1 MTYKRKNRQERGSTR
16 IVLTRISESEYEE
29 WKRRSE
35 LLGITLSEYIRN
47 AVRKGKTEVI
57 IKKQIEIKPLTEI
70 ADQYGKIGNNINQI
84 AHYLNGGAEWS
95 ESLLQSLTD
104 NLAAMYSETRHLAK
118 VVDEING
125 YHKTQSN
132 ENADYN
138 AAIEYLE
145 YEHNSSGEI
154 VKDAYGLPQL
164 RDNFIIEG
172 INCEP
177 LSFNADCHQTNELYK
192 KNQKRNEVKSHSYI
206 ISFDPRDPI
215 DNGLTL
221 QDVQA
226 FGIEFVKQYLPGYQT
241 IVCSH
246 ADGTNGSGNMHC
258 HIVINSIRIM
268 DVARE
273 PYMNR
278 TADNIAGYKHR
289 CTPEFER
296 FIKAKVMEMCQE
308 RGLYQVNLLDPAR
321 ERISDREYY
330 LNLRKKNLEGESY
343 QTRKEY
349 IRCAI
354 RDGAAKSNSSEEFKN
369 VLKAEYDIIVH
380 ESRGRYSFILP
391 GRERG
396 ITERQLGTIYT
407 KPFIEK
413 VIDREEI
420 YYDRNERN
428 AYQSKDYIPPTVRK
442 LVDIATNEKAQ
453 SSKGYERAIL
463 LSNLK
468 KTAET
473 INVLSERDIK
483 GIDELELSLKRV
495 TGQYTEISKKIKSIE
510 RRTADIK
517 IVLQLKETVAQIEPV
532 IKELK
537 MGKHSESF
545 RKEHEGDLII
555 YKASKEKLKSM
566 SPELKSFSEKKL
578 SEELIYLTERKNNL
592 YEQRGAMRKDMRDL
606 ENARHNIKELIGKE
620 RTKQKK
626 IEKTELDNSHARS

>member
-1 MTYKRKNRQERGSTR
+1 M
-16 IVLTRISESEYEE
+16 
-29 WKRRSE
+29 
-35 LLGITLSEYIRN
+35 
-47 AVRKGKTEVI
+47 AI
-57 IKKQIEIKPLTEI
+57 IKHK
-70 ADQYGKIGNNINQI
+70 
-84 AHYLNGGAEWS
+84 
-95 ESLLQSLTD
+95 
-104 NLAAMYSETRHLAK
+104 AMK
-118 VVDEING
+118 
-125 YHKTQSN
+125 
-132 ENADYN
+132 NADYN

-177 LSFNADCHQTNELYK
+177 LSFNADCYRINEQYK
-192 KNQKRNEVKSHSYI
+192 KNLNRNEVKSHSYI

-221 QDVQA
+221 QDVQD
-226 FGIEFVKQYLPGYQT
+226 FGIEFSKLYLPGYQT

-273 PYMNR
+273 AYMDQYM
-278 TADNIAGYKHR
+278 DNLEGGKHR
-289 CTPEFER
+289 CTPEFEH

-308 RGLYQVNLLDPAR
+308 RGLYQVNLLEPAS

-330 LNLRKKNLEGESY
+330 QNLRKKNLEGESY

-349 IRCAI
+349 IRSAI
-354 RDGAAKSNSSEEFKN
+354 RDSAAKSNSPEEFKSI
-369 VLKAEYDIIVH
+369 LRTEYDIIVH

-407 KPFIEK
+407 KTFIWK
-413 VIDREEI
+413 VINREEI
-420 YYDRNERN
+420 YYDRSERN
-428 AYQSKDYIPPTVRK
+428 AYHSKDYIPPSVRK
-442 LVDIATNEKAQ
+442 LVNINANEKAQ
-453 SSKGYERAIL
+453 SNKGYEHAIL

-468 KTAET
+468 KVAET
-473 INVLSERDIK
+473 INVLSKKDIRRM
-483 GIDELELSLKRV
+483 DDLELSLNRI
-495 TGQYTEISKKIKSIE
+495 TSQYTEISKVIKRIE
-510 RRTADIK
+510 HRIADIK
-517 IVLQLKETVAQIEPV
+517 TVLQLKETIAQIEPV

-537 MGKHSESF
+537 TGKHSEVY
-545 RKEHEGDLII
+545 RREHEGDLIL
-555 YKASKEKLKSM
+555 YKASKDKLKII

-578 SEELIYLTERKNNL
+578 SEELTTLTEHKNNL
-592 YEQRGAMRKDMRDL
+592 YEQRGLMRKDMKDL
-606 ENARHNIKELIGKE
+606 ENVKYNIKDLIVK
-620 RTKQKK
+620 
-626 IEKTELDNSHARS
+626 EKTQQEKKKEKALDEIQTRI